1 MAYSHSPVVDGIGR
15 MLHDRLEQ
23 DARERL
29 PKRWVDL
36 IHRLNEK
43 EKEAERRTEV
53 KDHSSPCLVPK
64 GMEEYRPRLERLA
77 G

>member
-1 MAYSHSPVVDGIGR
+1 MAHPLSPVVAGIGR
-15 MLHDRLEQ
+15 MLHDRLDE

-29 PKRWVDL
+29 PQRWVDL

-53 KDHSSPCLVPK
+53 KDH
-64 GMEEYRPRLERLA
+64 
-77 G
+77 